1 MATLNTVTNP
11 VNGALRSVTNMTGVP
26 GRLPTNVDGIKRNVT
41 NAAKGLPL
49 FLGAYVL
56 FEAAA
61 PMLPGSGFAGII
73 LVTLVGGQL
82 GWWD

>member
-11 VNGALRSVTNMTGVP
+11 VNGALRSVTDMTGIP
-26 GRLPTNVDGIKRNVT
+26 GRVPTDVGGLRRNLV
-41 NAAKGLPL
+41 NSVKGLPL

-61 PMLPGSGFAGII
+61 PMLPASGFAGII
-73 LVTLVGGQL
+73 VVTLIGGRM